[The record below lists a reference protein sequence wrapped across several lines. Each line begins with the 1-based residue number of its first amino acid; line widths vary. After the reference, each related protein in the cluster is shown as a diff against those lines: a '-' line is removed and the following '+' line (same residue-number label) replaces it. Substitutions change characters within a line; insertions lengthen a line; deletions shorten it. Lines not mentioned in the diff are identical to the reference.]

1 MCSTR
6 GARRWCERYCIGAS
20 AKEGGKDIRIEHPSG
35 HIDVTLTK
43 SGHGSGM
50 IVEKVG
56 IVRTARKIM
65 EGKVFVP
72 AHVWPSDGG

>member
-1 MCSTR
+1 
-6 GARRWCERYCIGAS
+6 
-20 AKEGGKDIRIEHPSG
+20 
-35 HIDVTLTK
+35 
-43 SGHGSGM
+43 M